1 MEQKINAAEPKNSIA
16 KSTLPYG
23 IVFGVIV
30 LLEIVTSYTLGLNAA
45 TNKTIGIVV
54 SLLNYC
60 ILPILFIYLSANNF
74 KNKLNGGYISFGQT
88 IKAGVSVCV
97 IAAFVFSTL
106 TAILYMAMPEIKAEV
121 LEQTKVAAAQNPGM
135 TSEMLEQT
143 VKMTEM
149 FMQPYISIPFSM
161 LMFAFIG
168 LIWSLLVGAIVKKD
182 NPGAF

>member
-1 MEQKINAAEPKNSIA
+1 MEQENNTIQKNSIA

-23 IVFGVIV
+23 VIFGIIV
-30 LLEIVTSYTLGLNAA
+30 LLQIVISYTLGLNAA
-45 TNKTIGIVV
+45 NSSMGIIS

-60 ILPILFIYLSANNF
+60 ILPILFIFLAANNF
-74 KNKLNGGYISFGQT
+74 KNKLNNGYISFGQT
-88 IKAGVSVCV
+88 IKAGVTVCV
-97 IAAFVFSTL
+97 IAALVFSAL
-106 TAILYMAMPEIKAEV
+106 TAILYLAMPEMKAEV
-121 LEQTKVAAAQNPGM
+121 LEQTKVAAAQNPNM

-143 VKMTEM
+143 VKWTET
-149 FMQPYISIPFSM
+149 FMQPYIAIPFSV